1 MLLTCR
7 PVATGWITPL
17 RTVFRDRTL
26 SPKLRE
32 LAMCVVA
39 MLNKA
44 EYEWFHHAPL
54 LKEAGATDEQLKALR
69 EPIGALTRPELFD
82 AAERAAI
89 ALTIEMTRT
98 VEVSDSTFAAVKA
111 SLPNDRQVFELI
123 MTIAAYNMVSRIL
136 VATGVQPE

>member
-1 MLLTCR
+1 
-7 PVATGWITPL
+7 
-17 RTVFRDRTL
+17 
-26 SPKLRE
+26 LRE

-44 EYEWFHHAPL
+44 EYEWVQHAPL

-69 EPIGALTRPELFD
+69 EPIGALTRPDLFD

-89 ALTIEMTRT
+89 ALTIEMTCT

-111 SLPNDRQVFELI
+111 TLPNDRQVS
-123 MTIAAYNMVSRIL
+123 MTARSSS
-136 VATGVQPE
+136 